1 MKSDIFKIIMAIT
14 LLSFVSC
21 TKEEVLN
28 KQTDKVY
35 RSFLS
40 TDFDKDYFPD
50 GELESNMQAFF
61 DSINEYQN
69 NSNFVG
75 SDYGFSEG
83 VWYLLSAI
91 NYTSADAFAQL
102 IEFQEY
108 TYELDIDLSPAD
120 PEKLSGA
127 SLISAYLNLYENVD
141 ALSQEGHTIG
151 AIGLESFNLGEN
163 TVEIT
168 VKVLVG
174 ENTIYED
181 VDLDN
186 EPTGLPENAQLM
198 MGTDGIVYKSAVK
211 ESVMRYNPYLFK
223 SKMSN
228 ITHHKKY
235 YVISNVQ
242 NNSFYG
248 WTDSDNCWSA
258 WPNGDY
264 ILYVWSSQLAYLSAI
279 VSGTR
284 FNTYLS
290 RFFQKKVSGMI
301 TQNQSSFYSSKYL
314 FLVGAVNF
322 IPNCPGTGYFDTNA
336 KSTATYI
343 PYWGKVTQISG
354 NLNTYNL

>member
-14 LLSFVSC
+14 LFSFVSC

-141 ALSQEGHTIG
+141 ELSQEGHTIG

-163 TVEIT
+163 TVELT
-168 VKVLVG
+168 VKVLKG

-181 VDLDN
+181 VDLEQ
-186 EPTGLPENAQLM
+186 EPLGIPSNAVIK
-198 MGTDGIVYKSAVK
+198 MGEDGMTYQSAAK
-211 ESVMRYNPYLFK
+211 ESIKRYNPYLFR
-223 SKMSN
+223 SKMQDISHN
-228 ITHHKKY
+228 KRY
-235 YVISNVQ
+235 YVISNVHCITFDDWTNSENCFFLWPTGDFILYTGGNQ
-242 NNSFYG
+242 NNYQGVQIAGSLF
-248 WTDSDNCWSA
+248 NC
-258 WPNGDY
+258 
-264 ILYVWSSQLAYLSAI
+264 
-279 VSGTR
+279 
-284 FNTYLS
+284 YLS
-290 RFFQKKVSGMI
+290 RYFQKKLVQMI
-301 TQNQSSFYSSKYL
+301 TYNSGLDYRFL
-314 FLVGAVNF
+314 FLTSFAVYVQGAP
-322 IPNCPGTGYFDTNA
+322 IPEYICTEN
-336 KSTATYI
+336 KSALRFLQ
-343 PYWGKVTQISG
+343 WKGKVNLMT
-354 NLNTYNL
+354 NVLNTYTL